1 MANNGKV
8 CPLVRQACLKE
19 QCEFFNGMIK
29 RCEVSSLS
37 YNAYRLVETLKGKS
51 GDQKGK
57 GNLPFNQNQGHGNTP
72 DGFPL

>member
-1 MANNGKV
+1 MDNNGKV
-8 CPLVRQACLKE
+8 CPLVRQVCLKD

-37 YNAYRLVETLKGKS
+37 YNAYRLAETLKGKT
-51 GDQKGK
+51 GVQKEK
-57 GNLPFNQNQGHGNTP
+57 GNLPFNQSQGHGNTL

>member
-1 MANNGKV
+1 MANNGKI

-29 RCEVSSLS
+29 RCEISSLS
-37 YNAYRLVETLKGKS
+37 YNVYRLVETMKGKAV
-51 GDQKGK
+51 DRKGK
-57 GNLPFNQNQGHGNTP
+57 GNSPVNQSQGNENTL